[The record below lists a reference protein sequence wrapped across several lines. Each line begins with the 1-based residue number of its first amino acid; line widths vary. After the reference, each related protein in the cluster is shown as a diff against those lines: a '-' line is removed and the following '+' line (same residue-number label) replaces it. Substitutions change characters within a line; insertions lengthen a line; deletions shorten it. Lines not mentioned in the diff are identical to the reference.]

1 MAIERRESG
10 VKFRL
15 CVYVKFDGEKM
26 YLGTFEDSPY
36 GLSLAEQCL
45 LNAKQLIAE
54 FKQRVKDS
62 DPWSTESVSWK
73 AELLS
78 ALKGMKD
85 TVVVDPTDSDKKE
98 QNAMKKRLTPDEA
111 FRAKYQLPADPKD
124 QD

>member
-15 CVYVKFDGEKM
+15 CVYVTFEGDKI

-45 LNAKQLIAE
+45 LNAKHLIAE

-62 DPWSTESVSWK
+62 DPWSTDFLRWK
-73 AELLS
+73 AELLG

-85 TVVVDPTDSDKKE
+85 TVIVDPTDSDKKE
-98 QNAMKKRLTPDEA
+98 RNAMKKRLTPDEA
-111 FRAKYQLPADPKD
+111 FRAKYQLKE
-124 QD
+124 